1 MADIVAIT
9 MPKFGLAMTEGAV
22 AAWHKAEGDMVALGE
37 ELADIETSKI
47 TSAYESP
54 AQGVLRRHVVKEGET
69 VPVGALIGVLAEN
82 EVADASIDAFVA
94 EAQARL
100 AAEAATA
107 DAAGEVPAPRRIETP
122 AGPIQ
127 YLEAGP
133 GDADAVVFIHGF
145 GGDLNS
151 WLFSQ
156 PDLAERFRTIA
167 LDLPG
172 HGGSTKSVGS
182 GDIKTLTA
190 AVSALLDAL
199 DVQAAHLVGHSMG
212 GAIALELAELAP
224 GRVRSLT
231 LISPAGL
238 GGEVNM
244 AYVDGLI
251 EARRPKQLSQTLEL
265 LFADPG
271 LVNREM
277 TENLLRFKRLDG
289 VDGALRAIAG
299 ANFPDGRQ
307 AASYREAL
315 ARFAGPAVVV
325 WGRQDRILPA
335 SHSESLPARVEVSIL
350 DDAGHMAHMEKAA
363 EVNRLIASVIAAAPV
378 PS

>member
-22 AAWHKAEGDMVALGE
+22 AAWHKAEGDKVALGE

-69 VPVGALIGVLAEN
+69 VPVGALIGVVAESD
-82 EVADASIDAFVA
+82 VADASIDAFVA

-107 DAAGEVPAPRRIETP
+107 DAAGEAPAPRRIETP
-122 AGPIQ
+122 AGPMQ

-133 GDADAVVFIHGF
+133 ADAEAVVFIHGF

-151 WLFSQ
+151 WLFVQ
-156 PDLAERFRTIA
+156 PDLAARFRTIA

-172 HGGSTKSVGS
+172 HGGSTKSVGG
-182 GDIKTLTA
+182 GDMKTLTA
-190 AVSALLDAL
+190 AVAALLDAL
-199 DVQAAHLVGHSMG
+199 DVRAAHLVGHSMG
-212 GAIALELAELAP
+212 GAIALELAESAP
-224 GRVRSLT
+224 GRVRSVT

-238 GGEVNM
+238 GADVNM

-289 VDGALRAIAG
+289 VDAALRAIAG
-299 ANFPDGRQ
+299 ANFPGGRQ
-307 AASYREAL
+307 AGSYRDAL
-315 ARFAGPAVVV
+315 ARFAGPVAIV
-325 WGRQDRILPA
+325 WGREDRILPA
-335 SHSESLPARVEVSIL
+335 THAEALPASIKTVIL
-350 DDAGHMAHMEKAA
+350 DQTGHMAHMEKPA
-363 EVNRLIASVIAAAPV
+363 EVNRHVVATIAAATA
-378 PS
+378 